1 MRTMMSELWLPQ
13 PRGKIFPFFADAQN
27 LEVITPPWLRLK
39 VLTPVPIEMKAGTKI
54 DYRLR
59 IHGLRVRWQSEITVW
74 EPPVRFVDSQCRGPY
89 RAWVHEHV
97 FEERDRG
104 TCVKDLVRYS
114 VWGGA
119 LVDWLLVRRDVKT
132 IFDFRR
138 EKLGSM
144 FGASGQ
150 NDRGNS

>member
-1 MRTMMSELWLPQ
+1 MRTMMSEVWVPQ
-13 PRGKIFPFFADAQN
+13 PRERIFPFFADAQN
-27 LEVITPPWLRLK
+27 LEVITPPWLDFK
-39 VLTPVPIEMKAGTKI
+39 VLTPMPMEMKTGAKI

-59 IHGLRVRWQSEITVW
+59 IHGVPVRWQSEIKVW

-89 RAWVHEHV
+89 RTWVHEHV
-97 FEERDRG
+97 FEERDGG
-104 TCVKDLVRYS
+104 TCVKDIVRYS

-119 LVDWLLVRRDVKT
+119 LVDWLFVRRDVKT
-132 IFDFRR
+132 IFDYRS
-138 EKLGSM
+138 EKLRSM